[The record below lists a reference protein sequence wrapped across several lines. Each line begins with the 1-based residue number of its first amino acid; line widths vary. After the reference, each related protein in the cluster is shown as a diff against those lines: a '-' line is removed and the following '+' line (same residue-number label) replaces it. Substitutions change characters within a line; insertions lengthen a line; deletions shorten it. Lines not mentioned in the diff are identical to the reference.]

1 MVRDFGAGLTID
13 ELIGMQAGDIAALT
27 MPNEKNFE
35 QLKATASNLVN
46 HDYEAYQLMELWGSG
61 ETVWMGEINMM
72 WSWFHPPARSCRI
85 EAELAI
91 AGDQGEQ
98 VVSVFRWEPGQAVI
112 DQPFDLWHIG
122 DG

>member
-35 QLKATASNLVN
+35 QLKATASDLVI

-61 ETVWMGEINMM
+61 ETVWMGV
-72 WSWFHPPARSCRI
+72 
-85 EAELAI
+85 
-91 AGDQGEQ
+91 DQFDVIQ
-98 VVSVFRWEPGQAVI
+98 VSPSGQI
-112 DQPFDLWHIG
+112 LPHRG
-122 DG
+122 